1 MYQGDFPGGTVVKTL
16 PSNAGAV
23 GSIPGQG
30 AYISHASWLKN
41 SNIIIN
47 SVKPKKAYHW
57 PSNSTAKILPKGI
70 LKKLYLIFNN
80 KILEMVCSN
89 CQQGTC

>member
-57 PSNSTAKILPKGI
+57 PSNLLLGIDMREMKI
-70 LKKLYLIFNN
+70 Y
-80 KILEMVCSN
+80 VCIKPVHKCLLQLSS
-89 CQQGTC
+89 